1 MKAIGQRTFSFDEFK
16 SQYKRSNKVKNE
28 DIKKDLERLVE
39 SGFIIYEERT
49 KKYQV
54 AYIYVYALG
63 LKLNRSNTKKQHNK

>member
-1 MKAIGQRTFSFDEFK
+1 MLAPC
-16 SQYKRSNKVKNE
+16 
-28 DIKKDLERLVE
+28 LERLVE

-63 LKLNRSNTKKQHNK
+63 LKLNRSNTKKLPDK